1 MSPYQKVQLER
12 LRLGSFNSMDG
23 DTVAD
28 LMEKNEN
35 LWDTFMFGRFSP
47 YGGNL
52 IELRDLK
59 DCINADTLLILTDK
73 KNWPELQKLLQD
85 PKLEVD
91 ELGMT
96 AADDEV
102 WGVAPYRD
110 AKEVNTEMGGGF
122 WVKEPGGNDFPAPLA
137 KRFGKQPDPENI
149 PVLVRVWWD

>member
-1 MSPYQKVQLER
+1 MSPYQKIQLER

-35 LWDTFMFGRFSP
+35 LWDTFMFGRFCR

-73 KNWPELQKLLQD
+73 KNWPELQKLR
-85 PKLEVD
+85 KTRNSKS
-91 ELGMT
+91 M
-96 AADDEV
+96 
-102 WGVAPYRD
+102 
-110 AKEVNTEMGGGF
+110 N
-122 WVKEPGGNDFPAPLA
+122 
-137 KRFGKQPDPENI
+137 
-149 PVLVRVWWD
+149 